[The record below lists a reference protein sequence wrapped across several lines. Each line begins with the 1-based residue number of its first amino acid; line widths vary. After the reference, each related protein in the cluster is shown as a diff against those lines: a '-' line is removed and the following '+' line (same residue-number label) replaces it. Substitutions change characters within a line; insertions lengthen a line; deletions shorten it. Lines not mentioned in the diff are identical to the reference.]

1 MSALP
6 QSQPVEMEEP
16 VSDTRPPVLH
26 TRRHITW
33 MVSLQSL
40 LTTIVIAVFVITFI
54 LQAFQIPSGS
64 MENTLLIGDYLLVD
78 KQHFGSSG
86 ILPKIIPYDT
96 IHRDDIIVFLFPIH
110 PEEHFVKR
118 VIGIPGDH
126 IKLVHG
132 TVFVNG
138 VAQSE
143 PFVLRKT
150 HSYDSYRD
158 DFPTGRYVN
167 PDVEARWWVQLNKL
181 IDDEGE
187 LIVPENN
194 YFVLGDNR
202 ENSDDSRYWGFVP
215 RGNIIGRPLVI
226 YLSVNHDDDDAALDP
241 SLQDGK
247 LLRLAYML
255 HDLGG
260 SIRWDRCLRLVH

>member
-1 MSALP
+1 
-6 QSQPVEMEEP
+6 MEEP
-16 VSDTRPPVLH
+16 VSDTQPPVLH